1 MGPNDNP
8 MIFLRGIS
16 FKEVEA
22 VLDFMYNGQTKIDHE
37 QLDAFLAAAEELKV
51 RGLTQTTSND
61 TASTSRKRSITS
73 EGAKREKSK
82 KSKQNIPYFPGSS
95 SSDPVVVKSEIKIN
109 EEDHVSLK
117 DDDDFQDYPEAEIE
131 GFDDGS
137 YQDDSTTT
145 RGNFPTDNKGKFP
158 FVRR

>member
-1 MGPNDNP
+1 MGPNDSP

-61 TASTSRKRSITS
+61 TASTSRKRSIIS

-82 KSKQNIPYFPGSS
+82 KSKQNIPYFSGSS